1 MTSSG
6 DPFQEHISRP
16 VAGSITGAQ
25 YNERLDREQ
34 REQRAVRQSAP
45 VAPAGKRPHC
55 EQCDRELRVYR
66 YRKAGSKKLYGTYGD
81 NRFCGLT
88 CGYRWALRHQ
98 TKKS

>member
-6 DPFQEHISRP
+6 DPFQDHITRP
-16 VAGSITGAQ
+16 VAGAISGADHLA
-25 YNERLDREQ
+25 RIDREQ
-34 REQRAVRQSAP
+34 REIRAVRAGAEIAP
-45 VAPAGKRPHC
+45 VGKRPHC
-55 EQCDRELRVYR
+55 EHCDRELRVYR

-98 TKKS
+98 TKR